1 MNKVW
6 YIPVSYG
13 PHSLSLKAE
22 LEYESNQIQ
31 HIRVYGQ
38 KTTLLLENN
47 YPMVKIGTG
56 KKGIRWKIREGSFD
70 QGGLKNAQL
79 LARIFKELE
88 YVIKHET
95 N

>member
-1 MNKVW
+1 MNKIW

-13 PHSLSLKAE
+13 PCSFSLKAE

-31 HIRVYGQ
+31 HIRVHGQ
-38 KTTLLLENN
+38 KTTLLLEND
-47 YPMVKIGTG
+47 YPMLKNGNG

-88 YVIKHET
+88 YVIKKES
-95 N
+95 